1 MYPPSVVIFCEH
13 SPYSRLYCTYILIQ
27 KCQRCQ
33 EYLLHCLVSSGNA
46 FLHYAGKNL
55 DVKLN
60 NWKTSELSRIQL
72 QPQSKTLETGLV
84 SGINNV
90 CLGSALHSHC
100 RGQEFESPMLH
111 HSPSGNTVFGRIF
124 YTIRTNFTHSKL
136 EIAKKGGASPLRF
149 PRFFGFL
156 GITILR

>member
-1 MYPPSVVIFCEH
+1 MLSRILATLFSVI
-13 SPYSRLYCTYILIQ
+13 R
-27 KCQRCQ
+27 KCI
-33 EYLLHCLVSSGNA
+33 SS
-46 FLHYAGKNL
+46 LCGKNL

-72 QPQSKTLETGLV
+72 HPQSKTLETGLV

-111 HSPSGNTVFGRIF
+111 HIPSENTVFGRIF
-124 YTIRTNFTHSKL
+124 CVVHTKIACL
-136 EIAKKGGASPLRF
+136 WPEIAKKGGASPSGFRDFLDF
-149 PRFFGFL
+149 WHSDSAVAFDELILKETDIVPRL
-156 GITILR
+156 PPSE